1 MTQHSASRA
10 PRLHGS
16 FDQLGRPLGSLR
28 LSVTDRC
35 NMRCGYCMP
44 ERDYVW
50 LPRESLLTFEE
61 LDRLVGVFAGLGAT
75 RVRLTG
81 GEPLLRHDLPAL
93 VRLLSARRPL
103 EDLALTTNGI
113 LLAGMADALRAAGLR
128 RVTVSLDTL
137 RPERML
143 AFARSAKHPDVL
155 EGIAAAQAAGF
166 ERIKLNTVVIHGFND
181 DEVVS
186 LLEHA
191 RAHDLEVRYIEYMDV
206 GGATR
211 WRSADVVTRG
221 AILKLIADRYGR
233 PDPIPDPAHPRA
245 PAERFRLRD
254 GTRFGIIASVTAPFC
269 RSCDRSR
276 VTADGSWYT
285 CLYSEDGV
293 DLREPLRMG
302 MDDTALSGMIRE
314 RWANRTDRGAE
325 ARLTVADRGA
335 LVSLEGL
342 RADPRR
348 EMHTRGG

>member
-1 MTQHSASRA
+1 MSAVSSLLPSASCLDR
-10 PRLHGS
+10 
-16 FDQLGRPLGSLR
+16 LGRPLGSLR

-61 LDRLVGVFAGLGAT
+61 LDRVVGVFAALGVA

-93 VRLLSARRPL
+93 IRLLSRRGL
-103 EDLALTTNGI
+103 GDLAITTNGI
-113 LLAGMADALRAAGLR
+113 LLAGMAEALRAAGLR

-143 AFARSAKHPDVL
+143 AVARSARHPDVL
-155 EGIAAAQAAGF
+155 MGIAAAQAAGF
-166 ERIKLNTVVIHGFND
+166 ERIKLNTVVIQGFND
-181 DEVVS
+181 DEVLS

-191 RAHDLEVRYIEYMDV
+191 RAHDLEVRFIEYMDV

-211 WRSADVVTRG
+211 WRAGDVVSRA
-221 AILKLIADRYGR
+221 AILKTIADRYG
-233 PDPIPDPAHPRA
+233 PPEPLADPAHPRA

-254 GTRFGIIASVTAPFC
+254 GTAFGIIASVTAPFC

-285 CLYSEDGV
+285 CLYSEEGV

-302 MDDTALSGMIRE
+302 VEDAALAELIRE
-314 RWANRTDRGAE
+314 RWAGRSDRGAE
-325 ARLTVADRGA
+325 ARLRVADRGA

>member
-1 MTQHSASRA
+1 MSVPIPFSPFPIPDT
-10 PRLHGS
+10 
-16 FDQLGRPLGSLR
+16 LGRPLGSLR

-93 VRLLSARRPL
+93 IRLLARRGL
-103 EDLALTTNGI
+103 KDLALTTNGI

-143 AFARSAKHPDVL
+143 AFARSARHPDVL
-155 EGIAAAQAAGF
+155 SGLAAAHAAGF
-166 ERIKLNTVVIHGFND
+166 ERIKLNTVVIQGFND

-211 WRSADVVTRG
+211 WRADDVVSRA
-221 AILKLIADRYGR
+221 AILKMIADRYS
-233 PDPIPDPAHPRA
+233 PPEPIPDPANPRA

-254 GTRFGIIASVTAPFC
+254 GTQFGIIASVTAPFC

-302 MDDTALSGMIRE
+302 VEDAALAALIRE
-314 RWANRTDRGAE
+314 RWAARSDRGAE
-325 ARLTVADRGA
+325 ARLTVADRGT

>member
-1 MTQHSASRA
+1 MNAGSSLLPPASCLDR
-10 PRLHGS
+10 
-16 FDQLGRPLGSLR
+16 LGRPLGSLR

-61 LDRLVGVFAGLGAT
+61 LDRLVGVFAGLGVT

-93 VRLLSARRPL
+93 IRLLARRGL
-103 EDLALTTNGI
+103 TDLALTTNGI

-143 AFARSAKHPDVL
+143 AFARSARHPDVL
-155 EGIAAAQAAGF
+155 LGLAAAQAAGF
-166 ERIKLNTVVIHGFND
+166 ERIKLNTVVIQGFND

-186 LLEHA
+186 LLEYA
-191 RAHDLEVRYIEYMDV
+191 RAHDLELRYIEYMDV

-211 WRSADVVTRG
+211 WRSDDVVSRA
-221 AILKLIADRYGR
+221 AILKMIADRYG
-233 PDPIPDPAHPRA
+233 PPEPIPDPANPRA

-254 GTRFGIIASVTAPFC
+254 GTHFGIIASVTAPFC

-285 CLYSEDGV
+285 CLYSEEGV

-302 MDDTALSGMIRE
+302 VEDAALAELIRE
-314 RWANRTDRGAE
+314 RWAGRSDRGAE
-325 ARLTVADRGA
+325 ARLTVAERGA